1 LFEEVVADKG
11 YHSNDALLDFEARGL
26 RPQISEP
33 ERGRRHWQGKADAKR
48 AVYANRRR
56 VRSTRSKQLQRAR
69 GEKLERSNAHLYET
83 GAMRRTH
90 LRGHANILKRLIVHA
105 AGFNLGL
112 LMRALFGV
120 GKPRTLQDAPRSLRA
135 RLHDSVC
142 RWLSRLAQRIAR
154 IATWLTCGRDP
165 MMPRG
170 DVRLVA

>member
-1 LFEEVVADKG
+1 MLGFEQ
-11 YHSNDALLDFEARGL
+11 RGV

-33 ERGRRHWQGKADAKR
+33 DRGRRKWKGKDEAKR

-56 VRSTRSKQLQRAR
+56 MRREKGKRLQRRR

-112 LMRALFGV
+112 LMRAAFGI
-120 GKPRTLQDAPRSLRA
+120 GKPRTLQDAGKALRA
-135 RLHDSVC
+135 AFLACLRCWCAVTTVLMALVDRWTADRHEHRHD
-142 RWLSRLAQRIAR
+142 I
-154 IATWLTCGRDP
+154 TN
-165 MMPRG
+165 PRP
-170 DVRLVA
+170 A